1 MAFTPQPGRDAQP
14 AIDGYVYQVVAT
26 VLAWLNLADD
36 QHLELEA
43 GEDFDLVERQAAS
56 EASDPAR
63 TVQQAHKR
71 SRTITL
77 RSPKTVSAIAN
88 FCAHR
93 RTNPDAVLRF
103 RFLTTAKP
111 GREKGWRIP
120 GIVTWEGI
128 RQVQLSPDEEG
139 SAIERIRVFLQAS
152 KKPRGVSDEGCNS
165 FREVVTAS
173 QSDVL
178 KAVIC
183 AFEWAIETGDSE
195 ALETEASRRLSE
207 ILPGKSP
214 AVITRAFTHLFAYVF
229 RLLSRKGKRELTTG
243 LLQDQL
249 NSPTATAEDFAL
261 AERLLHRM
269 DIIEE
274 RLAAVETTVQHHIAE
289 ESPKTFLVGSPAWP
303 AQGTGALFDYNQV
316 FRGRRLHLDALD
328 AFLSSTGQSIA
339 VLPGRG
345 GIGKT
350 KLVREW
356 AGRQTSWNVLWA
368 SEMRPWQAGAENE
381 IPHGD
386 TLLVVDDA
394 HRYTDLAQVIGL
406 VANWRGPQTLK
417 MLIATRPSGRD
428 YVNERLAQFVDETR
442 VLRCPTLK
450 ELTLD
455 ETMELA
461 EEMLGTGFAHL
472 APQLGQ
478 VSQDTP
484 LVTVVGGRL
493 IAKGE
498 ILPDLLG
505 NHEAFQHAVFDKFA
519 SECAGQLPAG
529 GKSKEE
535 LLHLLAAV
543 QPVDERAPAFDAAA
557 PAFLGLRSDQI
568 RRNVLALEETGIV
581 IRTRDAARI
590 VPDVLADY
598 LLERASVGPNH
609 YVTGYADA
617 VFEAFHE
624 GFLSNL
630 LKNLAELDW
639 RITQRDP
646 QTRLLENIWLR
657 LRETFRTRQAHGRRQ
672 MLMEMQKVVAFQP
685 AAVHRLVQLAM
696 DDPAETSYDYG
707 FEVTDAKMI
716 RVVPELLAVTI
727 YDAESSA
734 DAFRRLWL
742 LSKSGPEEETRNRA
756 RRVLK
761 EAIGYQK
768 YKSLSFNERVLSHV
782 EALARDPS
790 AYDGDFTPLDL
801 LNTLLDREISHT
813 ERQGRAFA
821 VSALPIHYG
830 NVSPLRART
839 LETIT
844 NCLES
849 SNPRMAVD
857 AVESLCHVLSEYHP
871 GLRGEVTADEQ
882 QWQDGER
889 LRALEI
895 LTARIER
902 GSLALAVVW
911 RIRKLLFWVVERSQ
925 LSDPVKREAEQL
937 RAKLELPQDFD
948 AFDSLCADQW
958 EYNTQED
965 GFYSVSERRS
975 QKEQRA
981 VEFLKAH
988 GDVSEQIARIE
999 QLSKDA
1005 LDAGIKPESIDPL
1018 LTRLCRDRSFLQGLS
1033 DYLLVHPQSLLAQV
1047 AGIAVR
1053 LWRDIDPSLFAQYG
1067 SAFARA
1073 GEWRTA
1079 GSVADVVCGG
1089 PPLEHPIQEDV
1100 EVLAALCERTEPA
1113 VLGTVLRGLARLGKV
1128 PAFRAAARE
1137 LILRVEPGES
1147 EYLAR
1152 SLCELVGPGHLSP
1165 AALDEPT
1172 IRGIFSKLI
1181 TLNELPD
1188 EALGTFL
1195 AYVGGRAPLAVAEFL
1210 EARLNHAIEIKADEG
1225 FSRYKPLPSS
1235 QFWSSF
1241 QGIQE
1246 SPEYRATLKKIFSWV
1261 RRFPRWVYETLELF
1275 WHFGRPDETSFS
1287 VLDDALHSTDAD
1299 DLIAALN
1306 ILTKAQKD
1314 LAFNHVAFAMHV
1326 LNLCAAHS
1334 KEMEAEAMRIL
1345 QSNCLSLPGGMAVG
1359 GAPIPIWTGV
1369 GDRAR
1374 AILEVCEPDS
1384 PAFNFYS
1391 ALAGVAPS
1399 QLPILVPDL
1408 DEEDE

>member
-1 MAFTPQPGRDAQP
+1 MAFTPQPGRDARP

-26 VLAWLNLADD
+26 VLAWLNLAEG

-43 GEDFDLVERQAAS
+43 GEDFDLVEREAAS
-56 EASDPAR
+56 VAADASR
-63 TVQQAHKR
+63 TVQQVHKR

-77 RSPKTVSAIAN
+77 RSPKTVQAIAN

-93 RTNPDAVLRF
+93 KTNRDAVLKF

-111 GREKGWRIP
+111 GREKGWRVP

-139 SAIERIRVFLQAS
+139 SAIERIRALLQAS
-152 KKPRGVSDEGCNS
+152 KKPRGVSDEGWKS
-165 FREVVTAS
+165 FLEVVTAF
-173 QSDVL
+173 QRDVL

-183 AFEWAIETGDSE
+183 AFEWAIGAGDSE
-195 ALETEASRRLSE
+195 AMETEASRRLSE

-229 RLLSRKGKRELTTG
+229 RLLSSKGKRELTTG
-243 LLQDQL
+243 LLQEQL
-249 NSPTATAEDFAL
+249 NSPTVSAEDFAL

-269 DIIEE
+269 DVIEE
-274 RLAAVETTVQHHIAE
+274 RLAAVETTVHQHIAE
-289 ESPKTFLVGSPAWP
+289 ESPKVFLVGAPAAP
-303 AQGTGALFDYNQV
+303 AQGTGVLFDYNQV

-328 AFLSSTGQSIA
+328 ALLSSTAQSIA

-356 AGRQTSWNVLWA
+356 AGRQTFWNVLWA
-368 SEMRPWQAGAENE
+368 SEMRPWQASAESE
-381 IPHGD
+381 IPQGD

-394 HRYTDLAQVIGL
+394 HRYADLAQVIGL

-417 MLIATRPSGRD
+417 LVISTRPSGRD
-428 YVNERLAQFVDETR
+428 YVNERLAQFVDESR
-442 VLRCPTLK
+442 VLRCPPLK

-455 ETMELA
+455 ETIELA
-461 EEMLGTGFAHL
+461 EEMLGPGFANL
-472 APQLGQ
+472 ALQLAQ

-535 LLHLLAAV
+535 VLHLLAAV
-543 QPVDERAPAFDAAA
+543 QPVDERTAAFDAAA

-568 RRNVLALEETGIV
+568 RRNVLALEESGIV
-581 IRTRDAARI
+581 IRTRGAARI

-624 GFLSNL
+624 GFLSSL

-657 LRETFRTRQAHGRRQ
+657 LRETFRTRRAHGRRQ
-672 MLMEMQKVVAFQP
+672 MLLEMQKVVAFQP
-685 AAVHRLVQLAM
+685 AAVHRLLQFAM

-707 FEVTDAKMI
+707 FEVTDANVI

-727 YDAESSA
+727 HDPESSA

-768 YKSLSFNERVLSHV
+768 YKSLSFNERILSHV
-782 EALARDPS
+782 EALALDPG

-813 ERQGRAFA
+813 ERQGGAFS
-821 VSALPIHYG
+821 VSALPVHYG
-830 NVSPLRART
+830 NVNPLRTRA
-839 LETIT
+839 LEIIT
-844 NCLES
+844 KCLES
-849 SNPRMAVD
+849 SKPRMAVD
-857 AVESLCHVLSEYHP
+857 AVDSLSHVLSEYHP
-871 GLRGEVTADEQ
+871 GLRAEVTTDEQ

-889 LRALEI
+889 LRALQI
-895 LTARIER
+895 LTTRVER
-902 GSLALAVVW
+902 GSLALPVVW
-911 RIRKLLFWVVERSQ
+911 RIRKLLFWVIERSQ
-925 LSDPVKREAEQL
+925 LTDQVKREAEQL
-937 RAKLELPQDFD
+937 REKLELPEDFD
-948 AFDSLCADQW
+948 VFDSLCADQW
-958 EYNTQED
+958 EYNTLED
-965 GFYSVSERRS
+965 GFYSVSEQRN

-988 GDVSEQIARIE
+988 GNVNEQIARIE
-999 QLSKDA
+999 RLSKDA
-1005 LDAGIKPESIDPL
+1005 LDAGIKPEGIDPL
-1018 LTRLCRDRSFLQGLS
+1018 LTMSCSDRSFLQGLS
-1033 DYLLVHPQSLLAQV
+1033 DYLLVHPQSILAQV
-1047 AGIAVR
+1047 AGIPVR
-1053 LWRDIDPSLFAQYG
+1053 IWRDTDPSLFSHYG
-1067 SAFARA
+1067 SALART
-1073 GEWRTA
+1073 GEWQTA

-1128 PAFRAAARE
+1128 PAFRAAAME
-1137 LILRVEPGES
+1137 LILRVEPGDS
-1147 EYLAR
+1147 EYIAR

-1172 IRGIFSKLI
+1172 IRGILSKLI
-1181 TLNELPD
+1181 LLNELPD

-1195 AYVGGRAPLAVAEFL
+1195 AYVGGRIPLAVAEFL

-1225 FSRYKPLPSS
+1225 FSRYKPLPSAS
-1235 QFWSSF
+1235 FWSSF

-1246 SPEYRATLKKIFSWV
+1246 SPEYRVTLEKIFSWV
-1261 RRFPRWVYETLELF
+1261 RRFPRWVYETIEIF

-1306 ILTKAQKD
+1306 ILTKAQKN

-1334 KEMEAEAMRIL
+1334 KEMEAEAVRIL

-1359 GAPIPIWTGV
+1359 GSPIPIWTVV

-1374 AILEVCEPDS
+1374 AILEGCEPNS

-1399 QLPILVPDL
+1399 HLPVLVPDL
-1408 DEEDE
+1408 DDEDE